1 MFLRYARVVK
11 KRRWLLGAAGVL
23 VALGGLFAF
32 ESVDRCGEWKPQ
44 APALLQVAVAQGPLL
59 VGAAKVPLTL
69 SFPTTVGGYP
79 PPRPSVDR
87 ALSGFAARAL
97 VIDLGAQ
104 RLRLVVL
111 DVLLIPPQLR
121 DAIAAGRQ
129 GPLWVAA
136 THTHSG
142 PSGFDPRA
150 ASELA
155 ALGTYDATA
164 QQRLV
169 EAARKALDQA
179 EASLVP
185 AQLEVGESQTNSLS
199 TPRSGKAADT
209 RISRARFDAASG
221 PLAQLVVLA
230 GHPTLT
236 PRRPDGLHADWP
248 GLLAERFEA
257 NGGPVT
263 FVLQGAGGNAM
274 VDRAA
279 ASTPELAAEKL
290 QALIAAVPTLR
301 QPEPVSG
308 AWNEVRIA
316 LPRPRAPAHV
326 PSVAKPL
333 TENLL
338 CDDAEDLALLHG
350 LRLGAMQ
357 WLLVPVEPA
366 LEAGLVLEEQA
377 RVQRVVGLTDG
388 YAGYVELEEVARA
401 GGGEARR
408 QYFPP
413 AFLGQLAEGA
423 RLAGQALTTQR

>member
-1 MFLRYARVVK
+1 MPRVVK

-32 ESVDRCGEWKPQ
+32 ASVDRCGEWKPR

-79 PPRPSVDR
+79 PPRASVDK
-87 ALSGFAARAL
+87 ALSAFAARAL

-121 DAIAAGRQ
+121 DAIAANRP
-129 GPLWVAA
+129 GPIWVAA

-150 ASELA
+150 ASEVA
-155 ALGTYDATA
+155 ALGSYDPAA
-164 QQRLV
+164 FQRLV
-169 EAARKALDQA
+169 EAAQKALDLA
-179 EASLVP
+179 EASLAP
-185 AQLEVGESQTNSLS
+185 AQLEVGESQSNALS
-199 TPRSGKAADT
+199 TPRSGDASDT
-209 RISRARFDAASG
+209 RITRARFDAATG

-263 FVLQGAGGNAM
+263 LVLQGAGGTAM
-274 VDRAA
+274 IDRAVA
-279 ASTPELAAEKL
+279 TTAEVAAEKA
-290 QALIAAVPTLR
+290 QALIDAVPTER
-301 QPEPVSG
+301 QAEPLSG
-308 AWNEVRIA
+308 AWNEVRIS
-316 LPRPRAPAHV
+316 LPRPQAPAAV
-326 PSVAKPL
+326 PSVLRPL
-333 TENLL
+333 AENLL
-338 CDDAEDLALLHG
+338 CADAEDIVLLHG
-350 LRLGAMQ
+350 LRLGALE
-357 WLLVPVEPA
+357 WLFVPVEPT
-366 LEAGLVLEEQA
+366 LNAGLVLEEQA
-377 RVQRVVGLTDG
+377 RVQRVVGLSDG
-388 YAGYVELEEVARA
+388 YAGYVELEQVARA
-401 GGGEARR
+401 GGGEAQR

-413 AFLGQLAEGA
+413 TFLGQLSEGA
-423 RLAGQALTTQR
+423 RLAGQALDAPR